1 MDVTG
6 VPLNSFHVIGISAG
20 AHAAG
25 SVGFN
30 FNQLFN
36 YKLQLPRIT
45 GVLLLIFL
53 RIFFF
58 KF

>member
-6 VPLNSFHVIGISAG
+6 VPLNSFHVIGLSAG

-30 FNQLFN
+30 FNELFN

-45 GVLLLIFL
+45 GSICLIAV
-53 RIFFF
+53 
-58 KF
+58 KFDF